1 MQDPEWWHVNYT
13 TPATPDSEE
22 IESDEEED
30 DEGELDSTGRLFIA
44 LITNETPPENSITDN
59 PGFPLPGLDD
69 QLEDLPAQPP
79 SDPKILKRTQA
90 AVAKVTLHF
99 LCISTPNTTFI
110 FHSIT
115 QLYQHRNRP
124 KR

>member
-1 MQDPEWWHVNYT
+1 MERNLCETAPAAPSYPTYT
-13 TPATPDSEE
+13 RAPAY
-22 IESDEEED
+22 EEED
-30 DEGELDSTGRLFIA
+30 DEGELDSTGRLFVA
-44 LITNETPPENSITDN
+44 LITNETPLEDSTTDN

-79 SDPKILKRTQA
+79 SDPKILKRTRA
-90 AVAKVTLHF
+90 VVAKVTLGF

-110 FHSIT
+110 FHSIN
-115 QLYQHRNRP
+115 QLCQHHNRP